1 MKSSG
6 TSTYERLIDAA
17 AELFATQG
25 YDATTTRQIA
35 AKAGSSLSTIQ
46 AHFQSKELLY
56 RAVLERASDKFYS
69 INAPVLDE
77 IDALDRK
84 GILRGEVAWDRIA
97 ELTGQIV
104 EWAFNDEFYYEIK
117 VINIEYLRMQKGGK
131 SLESVF
137 RLYETLE
144 LLFERYTGRENE
156 PWMHMLSFT
165 FISTAFDSANYRN
178 VLSELTGLDMELPEN
193 RREVKSFLKNYLLT
207 SLRANLEQYR

>member
-1 MKSSG
+1 MRSSG

-69 INAPVLDE
+69 INAPVLEE
-77 IDALDRK
+77 IDALDKK
-84 GILRGEVAWDRIA
+84 GILRGEAAWDR
-97 ELTGQIV
+97 
-104 EWAFNDEFYYEIK
+104 IK

-156 PWMHMLSFT
+156 PWMQMLSFT
-165 FISTAFDSANYRN
+165 IISTAFDSANYRN
-178 VLSELTGLDMELPEN
+178 VLSELTGLDMELTEN

>member
-1 MKSSG
+1 MRSSG

-69 INAPVLDE
+69 INAPVLEE
-77 IDALDRK
+77 IDALDKK
-84 GILRGEVAWDRIA
+84 GILRGEAAWDRIA

-117 VINIEYLRMQKGGK
+117 VINIEYLRM
-131 SLESVF
+131 
-137 RLYETLE
+137 
-144 LLFERYTGRENE
+144 
-156 PWMHMLSFT
+156 
-165 FISTAFDSANYRN
+165 
-178 VLSELTGLDMELPEN
+178 
-193 RREVKSFLKNYLLT
+193 
-207 SLRANLEQYR
+207 